1 MGFVLVDE
9 LSVRKWRRC
18 GLGFVCGLKQEP
30 YTALSLVERIF
41 DQAGGC
47 HIDMPIADFI
57 AVAKHSDEFLIV
69 GGQQSPQMAVR

>member
-1 MGFVLVDE
+1 
-9 LSVRKWRRC
+9 
-18 GLGFVCGLKQEP
+18 
-30 YTALSLVERIF
+30 LVERIF

-47 HIDMPIADFI
+47 NIDMPIADFI